1 MTVRYV
7 PVIGLEIHVQLATE
21 SKLFCRCSA
30 DYFGKAPNA
39 HICPGCMGLP
49 GAMPILNGRAA
60 ELAVRAGIALSCKI
74 RDRLYFDRKHYFYA
88 DLSKAYQIS
97 QDGRP
102 VAEGGLL
109 KIRSDDG
116 TLKPVRITRLHLEE
130 DAGKL
135 VHSAADGR
143 LEGAENSY
151 ADYNRGGMAL
161 AEIVSEPDL
170 SSPGEAREYAAR
182 IRQLVRYLA
191 VSDGDMEKGSLRVD
205 ANVSVKQVDAD
216 TGEVLAWSARA
227 EVKNMNSLR
236 ALERALEYEIRRH
249 REALASG
256 ERLERETRHWNEAE
270 GVTVAT
276 RSKESARDYRYFPE
290 PDIPPAPV
298 TEDMLNR
305 AREAMPELPWDK
317 EKRYEE
323 EWGLTAA
330 DAVLLAESLPE
341 ALYFEECVERGAA
354 PVRAANWVRTEVF
367 RVMNE
372 LGIAIGDFPVKPAS
386 LAELVNLVEAGKLS
400 TTVAR
405 EVFSLMAGGRSM
417 AEAMEVAG
425 ASPGGLSEGAV
436 EAMVSKILAENEDA
450 AEAIRSGKD
459 PKGKKLKFLTGLVMK
474 EARGQ
479 ADAVAVADLV
489 NRLTGAP

>member
-1 MTVRYV
+1 
-7 PVIGLEIHVQLATE
+7 
-21 SKLFCRCSA
+21 
-30 DYFGKAPNA
+30 
-39 HICPGCMGLP
+39 
-49 GAMPILNGRAA
+49 
-60 ELAVRAGIALSCKI
+60 
-74 RDRLYFDRKHYFYA
+74 
-88 DLSKAYQIS
+88 
-97 QDGRP
+97 
-102 VAEGGLL
+102 
-109 KIRSDDG
+109 
-116 TLKPVRITRLHLEE
+116 
-130 DAGKL
+130 
-135 VHSAADGR
+135 
-143 LEGAENSY
+143 
-151 ADYNRGGMAL
+151 
-161 AEIVSEPDL
+161 
-170 SSPGEAREYAAR
+170 
-182 IRQLVRYLA
+182 
-191 VSDGDMEKGSLRVD
+191 
-205 ANVSVKQVDAD
+205 
-216 TGEVLAWSARA
+216 
-227 EVKNMNSLR
+227 
-236 ALERALEYEIRRH
+236 
-249 REALASG
+249 
-256 ERLERETRHWNEAE
+256 
-270 GVTVAT
+270 
-276 RSKESARDYRYFPE
+276 
-290 PDIPPAPV
+290 
-298 TEDMLNR
+298 MLNR

-479 ADAVAVADLV
+479 ADAAAVADLV